1 MSTMK
6 RCISLLLVL
15 GILLGILAPAAQ
27 AAPVEEHATVD
38 TSDVNIVGTNGF
50 GNLLAQEV
58 AENQQET
65 EMENEDY
72 PGGYSVT
79 DLEIVDNVATVTYDS
94 MEEATLVVALHTED
108 GMQLLTSATATVTP
122 DATVAAVTFE
132 GEMPEYFMASAYLL
146 DQYDYSPLCASYDT
160 PMYTREMQELLAST
174 VDDYAPE
181 KVLNLD
187 EDETTNFAVYADST
201 IVIEPVKGKNTVE
214 SIDDENAVYV
224 IKNADAQITSLTEGS
239 VFVYPYAENEILII
253 KVASISLDGTTATIT
268 GAELEMNDVF
278 SYVKIESSADA
289 SKAVVHE
296 GTGDDCVTYN
306 GVQYNSVEMNGQESQ
321 YQPNAWE
328 DDITLPM
335 PSLEFGIEETFE
347 DAEGN
352 KIVISGGMKIE
363 ADISF
368 QYYIALFSQYVK
380 FQIDTTV
387 GLNYTVAGTVELF
400 EFELPEIDFDLI
412 PQLVSVG
419 SKPQVEVSFNGEIGW
434 EGNVHFTVG
443 FAIGHNVPKQDL
455 CTGPWVE
462 SKTNLKVGFAVK
474 IDLQPNLSA
483 KATDFLELISAR
495 VTCPVGLE
503 LTAEETGQSWVDA
516 YGDQGSSIHTC
527 QNCLKF
533 ELFGCIEL
541 GAEIVFLDKVKLINK
556 GDGLSITLPFKAKAK
571 VPILSA
577 YYSATYDDF
586 GFGSCPYESYRLT
599 IKVLDSADHPVQ
611 NTSVYTT
618 RESWGNTN
626 KHGILATYVPEGTY
640 ELYTVIENEEVA
652 FSIQID
658 GPDYI
663 QVMPNKDTILDNMDS
678 EKTLDL
684 GVPVY
689 SGSCGEN
696 IEWALYSNGLLHISG
711 YGKMKDY
718 YTNDTRK
725 YPPWHRWYASEVNV
739 VTVVIEDGI
748 TYIGD
753 CAFYDNKFMTNVSI
767 PNTVTSI
774 GFGAFEYCP
783 QLTDV
788 VIPSSVTYME
798 DAVFQQCHN
807 LCNVTISNSLT
818 KLPAYT
824 FSGCKKLTNITIPDG
839 ITSLGSHAFAY
850 CNELTSITIPDSVQY
865 IQTSAFESCTKLS
878 TVNIG
883 CGVTSI
889 GWSAFAGCNKLE
901 SIFFAGDAPDIGY
914 DAFRDISASAFYPVN
929 NPTWTPDVMQNY
941 YGNITW
947 IPYMPNNR
955 NVAMDEMTEI
965 PQRGAELELEA
976 VYGGEYSTEIT
987 WEAVT
992 KTASFSGL
1000 VPGEQYVLLA
1010 MSSIEVADPLAADN
1024 LLAIDQGVASE
1035 DGTLSFQYIQ
1045 HTLCD
1050 ISYVFVCGA
1059 SNKNLNDAE
1068 IVFPEMVADGEL
1080 QVVDPVVVYDGK
1092 TLTEGRDYVITGTVD
1107 YTEVG
1112 EYTCYIRGIR
1122 NYTGLVE
1129 CSYTVKEA
1137 ELGNPF
1143 TDVPEGTFYY
1153 EPVMWAIENGITNGT
1168 SATTFG
1174 PNDQCMRAHVV
1185 TFLWRTVGSPEPKLM
1200 VNPFVDV
1207 KPTDF
1212 YYKPVLWALENGITS
1227 GMDATH
1233 FGPTS
1238 YCNRAQVVTFL
1249 YRTMGNPDV
1258 GAATNPFT
1266 DVAAGSFYERAVL
1279 WAVENGV
1286 TAGLSATSFGP
1297 NSICNRAQIVTFLY
1311 RAFVD

>member
-38 TSDVNIVGTNGF
+38 TSDVNIEGTNGF

-94 MEEATLVVALHTED
+94 MEEAILVVALHTED
-108 GMQLLTSATATVTP
+108 GMQLLTSATATATP
-122 DATVAAVTFE
+122 DATVAAVTFD

-224 IKNADAQITSLTEGS
+224 IKNAVAQITSLTEGS

-268 GAELEMNDVF
+268 SAELEMNDVF

-495 VTCPVGLE
+495 VTCPVGVE

-586 GFGSCPYESYRLT
+586 GFVH
-599 IKVLDSADHPVQ
+599 VLMSP
-611 NTSVYTT
+611 
-618 RESWGNTN
+618 
-626 KHGILATYVPEGTY
+626 
-640 ELYTVIENEEVA
+640 
-652 FSIQID
+652 
-658 GPDYI
+658 
-663 QVMPNKDTILDNMDS
+663 
-678 EKTLDL
+678 
-684 GVPVY
+684 
-689 SGSCGEN
+689 
-696 IEWALYSNGLLHISG
+696 
-711 YGKMKDY
+711 
-718 YTNDTRK
+718 
-725 YPPWHRWYASEVNV
+725 
-739 VTVVIEDGI
+739 
-748 TYIGD
+748 IG
-753 CAFYDNKFMTNVSI
+753 
-767 PNTVTSI
+767 
-774 GFGAFEYCP
+774 
-783 QLTDV
+783 
-788 VIPSSVTYME
+788 
-798 DAVFQQCHN
+798 
-807 LCNVTISNSLT
+807 
-818 KLPAYT
+818 
-824 FSGCKKLTNITIPDG
+824 
-839 ITSLGSHAFAY
+839 
-850 CNELTSITIPDSVQY
+850 
-865 IQTSAFESCTKLS
+865 
-878 TVNIG
+878 
-883 CGVTSI
+883 
-889 GWSAFAGCNKLE
+889 
-901 SIFFAGDAPDIGY
+901 
-914 DAFRDISASAFYPVN
+914 
-929 NPTWTPDVMQNY
+929 
-941 YGNITW
+941 
-947 IPYMPNNR
+947 
-955 NVAMDEMTEI
+955 
-965 PQRGAELELEA
+965 
-976 VYGGEYSTEIT
+976 
-987 WEAVT
+987 
-992 KTASFSGL
+992 
-1000 VPGEQYVLLA
+1000 
-1010 MSSIEVADPLAADN
+1010 
-1024 LLAIDQGVASE
+1024 
-1035 DGTLSFQYIQ
+1035 
-1045 HTLCD
+1045 
-1050 ISYVFVCGA
+1050 
-1059 SNKNLNDAE
+1059 
-1068 IVFPEMVADGEL
+1068 
-1080 QVVDPVVVYDGK
+1080 
-1092 TLTEGRDYVITGTVD
+1092 
-1107 YTEVG
+1107 
-1112 EYTCYIRGIR
+1112 
-1122 NYTGLVE
+1122 
-1129 CSYTVKEA
+1129 
-1137 ELGNPF
+1137 
-1143 TDVPEGTFYY
+1143 
-1153 EPVMWAIENGITNGT
+1153 
-1168 SATTFG
+1168 
-1174 PNDQCMRAHVV
+1174 
-1185 TFLWRTVGSPEPKLM
+1185 
-1200 VNPFVDV
+1200 
-1207 KPTDF
+1207 
-1212 YYKPVLWALENGITS
+1212 
-1227 GMDATH
+1227 
-1233 FGPTS
+1233 
-1238 YCNRAQVVTFL
+1238 
-1249 YRTMGNPDV
+1249 
-1258 GAATNPFT
+1258 
-1266 DVAAGSFYERAVL
+1266 
-1279 WAVENGV
+1279 
-1286 TAGLSATSFGP
+1286 
-1297 NSICNRAQIVTFLY
+1297 
-1311 RAFVD
+1311 